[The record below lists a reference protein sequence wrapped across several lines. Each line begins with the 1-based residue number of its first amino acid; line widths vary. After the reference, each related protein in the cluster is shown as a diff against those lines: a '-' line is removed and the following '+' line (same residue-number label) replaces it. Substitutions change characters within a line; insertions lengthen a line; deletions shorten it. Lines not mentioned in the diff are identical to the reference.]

1 MLTVEPAT
9 APTNYI
15 YQNLATGWLSR
26 LMRRSFSNAV
36 VALVLILS
44 FALVVLLKSYQKDL
58 VVRTPP
64 HCLSMQLRSDQIIF
78 SCSRFCFAQTATYT
92 HDFWLQLCNVK

>member
-64 HCLSMQLRSDQIIF
+64 HCT
-78 SCSRFCFAQTATYT
+78 SCTNRLIACSFATITLPSAAADSAL
-92 HDFWLQLCNVK
+92 HREPHIHV